1 MVGLFVVFLSLVFF
15 SPPNSM
21 RLTICGKRSP
31 FTLGLGSRNEEN
43 NGYSESTF
51 RKNEGKKKKT
61 NKKQRKTAGRK
72 KNRTASNVWQLP
84 SCSCVVGN

>member
-51 RKNEGKKKKT
+51 RKNEGKKKK
-61 NKKQRKTAGRK
+61 NK
-72 KNRTASNVWQLP
+72 
-84 SCSCVVGN
+84 

>member
-51 RKNEGKKKKT
+51 RKNEGKKKK
-61 NKKQRKTAGRK
+61 KQI
-72 KNRTASNVWQLP
+72 KNNEKLQEGKRIELQVTYGNCL
-84 SCSCVVGN
+84 VVAVL